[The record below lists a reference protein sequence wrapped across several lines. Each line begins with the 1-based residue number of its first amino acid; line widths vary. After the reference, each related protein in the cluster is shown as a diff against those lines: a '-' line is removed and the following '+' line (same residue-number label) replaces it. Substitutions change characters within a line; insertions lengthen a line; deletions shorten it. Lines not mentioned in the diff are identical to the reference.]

1 MDWWWSRYPMGN
13 HPWAFVRVAWLVLL
27 MAGWLLSTA
36 AQESTIPTTDHK
48 PNGLSRLTFPSTETT
63 PTCVCPPPNTA
74 VMNPAL
80 PKRDDT
86 LYSQFYVHDP
96 FVEIWTTAPVDQVL
110 TSGGV
115 SKGTSGHDKTQPST
129 PASPVPSSP
138 LAWSN
143 VAVASGLMVIN
154 GIISLVMGLR
164 MEGTL
169 FVSGFRCLV
178 QLTIMGFLLEDI
190 FATRNPIVV
199 FGMACFLILMATYET
214 VFSKCKRRHMGMFW
228 SVVTTMFT
236 SSLMVASLGGIYAL
250 NASPFWYP
258 YKFIPTVGML
268 LGNAMTGTALGL
280 NLCLTTLTEH
290 RERVETYLALGAS
303 RWEAVRPVAVEAMRS
318 AMLPSLNNMSI
329 MGLISIPGMMTG
341 QILGGV
347 PVLQAVKYQQIIM
360 FMIVAST
367 GIGSLGAV
375 LTCLHTVVDGTHRLR
390 LDRIYPSGSVLAKE
404 KRELKRTKR
413 FFFGA
418 NSSNSSS
425 SSDELCTLQMDHQ
438 MRMAPSRDCLPPPTV
453 WTQLYNATAKVITA
467 PIHGIIY
474 LGRFVQTRLSPTEMS
489 PTPNNAQVTEHSRLL
504 SPSTTTAIP

>member
-1 MDWWWSRYPMGN
+1 MTWWRFRYPRGS
-13 HPWAFVRVAWLVLL
+13 HPWSFGRSAWLLLL
-27 MAGWLLSTA
+27 MAGWLLSTV
-36 AQESTIPTTDHK
+36 AQDSTIPTTDHK
-48 PNGLSRLTFPSTETT
+48 PKELSRLVVPSAEATMA
-63 PTCVCPPPNTA
+63 CACPPPNTV
-74 VMNPAL
+74 VMNPEL
-80 PKRDDT
+80 PRHNEV

-96 FVEIWTTAPVDQVL
+96 FVEIGTNVPAGQVFTTEGIF
-110 TSGGV
+110 T
-115 SKGTSGHDKTQPST
+115 GTYGHDKAAPST
-129 PASPVPSSP
+129 PGTPVSSDP

-154 GIISLVMGLR
+154 GIISLAMGLR

-169 FVSGFRCLV
+169 FISGFRCLV

-199 FGMACFLILMATYET
+199 FGMACFLVLMATYET
-214 VFSKCKRRHMGMFW
+214 VFSKCKRRHTGMFW
-228 SVVTTMFT
+228 SVITTMFT

-280 NLCLTTLTEH
+280 NVCLTTLTEH

-367 GIGSLGAV
+367 GLGSLGAV
-375 LTCLHTVVDGTHRLR
+375 ITCLHTVVDGTHRLR
-390 LDRIYPSGSVLAKE
+390 LDRIYPSSSMLAKE

-418 NSSNSSS
+418 SPSTSSS
-425 SSDELCTLQMDHQ
+425 SSDELCTLQMNHE
-438 MRMAPSRDCLPPPTV
+438 MRMAPSHDCLPPHTV
-453 WTQLYNATAKVITA
+453 WSQLYDVTAKVITA
-467 PIHGIIY
+467 PVHGILY
-474 LGRFVQTRLSPTEMS
+474 LGRFVRTWSTPTETS
-489 PTPNNAQVTEHSRLL
+489 PTPNNAQVTERSRLL
-504 SPSTTTAIP
+504 SPRTTAPVP